1 MLVRIIPSVL
11 SKWSAPPAIPPPPLR
26 PPIVALTNK
35 RFPFEEWRTDES
47 WQEGGIEGDGDSAAA
62 PGEESRGEGCL
73 MPLCKE
79 NPLEP
84 PLHVKNHL

>member
-1 MLVRIIPSVL
+1 MLVQIIPCVL
-11 SKWSAPPAIPPPPLR
+11 SKRSAPPALTPPPSPS
-26 PPIVALTNK
+26 IVALTNK
-35 RFPFEEWRTDES
+35 RFPSEEWRTDES

-62 PGEESRGEGCL
+62 PGEESRNEGCL

-84 PLHVKNHL
+84 PLHVKHHL